1 MRNGKRL
8 GEMMKLIL
16 AVIQNEDEDAL
27 TEAMEVEGQ
36 SVTRIGSSGGFL
48 RASNVTLMIAVED
61 VRVQRVMELM
71 GKHCKQRTRHLH
83 PWVPSMEARERFMGA
98 IPVQVGGAAVFIL
111 NLERM
116 EKIG

>member
-1 MRNGKRL
+1 
-8 GEMMKLIL
+8 MKLIL

-27 TEAMEVEGQ
+27 TEAMEMEGM

-48 RASNVTLMIAVED
+48 RASNVTLMLAVENQQ
-61 VRVQRVMELM
+61 VERVLTLLD
-71 GKHCKQRTRHLH
+71 KHCKRRTKHLH
-83 PWVPSMEARERFMGA
+83 PWMPSMEARERFPGA

-111 NLERM
+111 NLQHM

>member
-1 MRNGKRL
+1 
-8 GEMMKLIL
+8 MMKLIL

-27 TEAMEVEGQ
+27 AEAMETEGM

-61 VRVQRVMELM
+61 RQVERVLALL
-71 GKHCKQRTRHLH
+71 GKHCKRRTKHLH
-83 PWVPSMEARERFMGA
+83 PWMPSLEARERFLGA
-98 IPVQVGGAAVFIL
+98 IPVEVGGAAVFIL
-111 NLERM
+111 GVDRM